1 MVMLKI
7 MLSIQKIKFGCHA
20 IKTISIL
27 CLLLLVSCGDRKP
40 DRLISSQIP
49 SQKAAIN
56 QSSEQ
61 KAWTPIFI
69 TDYPPSYPLDLLTTG
84 SYFHG
89 NEVQAQ
95 SGEQWL
101 GLFSTEKGFEL
112 LPTKINV
119 NTVRD
124 YVLDTDETKKTGK
137 EIILDKKYTPVFL
150 VKGSIP
156 LKPGIVK
163 TVFLGNAKFS
173 PNSPPLSVALNLES
187 GNIYQIS
194 LKERRNPET
203 TYHALLVSSSKDG
216 ISQEISSCCS
226 DNSPTLLWA
235 GDLDRDGK
243 LDLLI
248 DISNHYHVSTLT
260 LFLSSTNQNKL
271 LEPVAQFKT
280 TGC

>member
-1 MVMLKI
+1 MLV
-7 MLSIQKIKFGCHA
+7 IQKIKFGCHA

-27 CLLLLVSCGDRKP
+27 CLLLLVSCGDREP
-40 DRLISSQIP
+40 DASISSQP
-49 SQKAAIN
+49 PQQESAMS

-61 KAWTPIFI
+61 KAQTPIFI

-101 GLFSTEKGFEL
+101 GLFSTAQGFEL
-112 LPTKINV
+112 LPTKITV

-124 YVLDTDETKKTGK
+124 YVLDIDETKKTGK
-137 EIILDKKYTPVFL
+137 EILVDGKNTPIFL

-163 TVFLGNAKFS
+163 TVFSGNAKFS

-194 LKERRNPET
+194 VKERQNPET
-203 TYHALLVSSSKDG
+203 IYHALLVYSGKDS
-216 ISQEISSCCS
+216 IFQEISSCCDDGS
-226 DNSPTLLWA
+226 TTLLWA

-248 DISNHYHVSTLT
+248 DISNHYHVSLLT

-271 LEPVAQFKT
+271 LEPVGQFKT

>member
-1 MVMLKI
+1 MLKI
-7 MLSIQKIKFGCHA
+7 MLGIQKIKFGCHA

-27 CLLLLVSCGDRKP
+27 CLLLLVSCGDREP
-40 DRLISSQIP
+40 DASISSQP
-49 SQKAAIN
+49 PQQESAMS

-61 KAWTPIFI
+61 KAQTPIFI
-69 TDYPPSYPLDLLTTG
+69 TDYPRSYPLKLLKTG
-84 SYFHG
+84 KFHG
-89 NEVQAQ
+89 NEVQAK

-101 GLFSTEKGFEL
+101 GLFSTAKGFEL
-112 LPTKINV
+112 LPTKIAV
-119 NTVRD
+119 HTVRD

-137 EIILDKKYTPVFL
+137 EIILDEKYSPVFL

-173 PNSPPLSVALNLES
+173 PNSPPLSVALNHES
-187 GNIYQIS
+187 RNTYQIS
-194 LKERRNPET
+194 VKERQNPET
-203 TYHALLVSSSKDG
+203 IYHALLVYSGKDS
-216 ISQEISSCCS
+216 IFQEISSCCDDGS
-226 DNSPTLLWA
+226 TALLWA

-248 DISNHYHVSTLT
+248 DISNHYHVSLLT